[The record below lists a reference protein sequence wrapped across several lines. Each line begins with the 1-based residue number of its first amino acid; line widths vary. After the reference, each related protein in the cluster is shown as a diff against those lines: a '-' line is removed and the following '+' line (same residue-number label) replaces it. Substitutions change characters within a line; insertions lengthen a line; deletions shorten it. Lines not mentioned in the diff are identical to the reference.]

1 MRWGPSVRMVPT
13 DPASVGPVTGC
24 YRQTTLSRMLPADPV
39 SVEAMT
45 EGYEPAQGLQLS
57 VVGPTGT
64 GPVETFAADV
74 LS

>member
-1 MRWGPSVRMVPT
+1 MVPT

-24 YRQTTLSRMLPADPV
+24 YKPKRAVGMLPADPA

-45 EGYEPAQGLQLS
+45 ESYEPAEGLQLS
-57 VVGPTGT
+57 VVGSTGT

-74 LS
+74 FS